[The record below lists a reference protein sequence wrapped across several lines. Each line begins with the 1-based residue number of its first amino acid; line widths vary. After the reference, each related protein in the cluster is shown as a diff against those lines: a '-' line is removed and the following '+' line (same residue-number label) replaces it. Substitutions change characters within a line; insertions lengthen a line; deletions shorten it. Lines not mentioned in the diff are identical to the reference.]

1 MQERSLAQLEAPPSM
16 ERHYD
21 PIPSQAIR
29 PGTVVPQPPAP
40 QATSV
45 TPEDSA
51 LAVMT
56 DLTRVP
62 AVLVDPDVDIEAGL
76 RIMVRRGVRSLL
88 VVNVDNE
95 IVGLISAP
103 DLLGE
108 KPLQHL
114 REHGGRRADVR
125 IYELMTP
132 IAELEVLPLS
142 SVAQAR
148 VGNVLATL
156 EQSGRQHALVVED
169 SAAGHALVRGIFSAT
184 QIDRQLGRTV
194 AAGPVANTFAGIEA
208 ALAH

>member
-1 MQERSLAQLEAPPSM
+1 M

-142 SVAQAR
+142 AVAQAR

-156 EQSGRQHALVVED
+156 EQSGRQHALVVEE
-169 SAAGHALVRGIFSAT
+169 SAGHALVRGIFSAT

>member
-1 MQERSLAQLEAPPSM
+1 M

-40 QATSV
+40 PAASV

-95 IVGLISAP
+95 IVGLISAS

-142 SVAQAR
+142 AVAQSR

-156 EQSGRQHALVVED
+156 EQSGRQHALVVEE
-169 SAAGHALVRGIFSAT
+169 SAGHALVRGIFSAT

>member
-1 MQERSLAQLEAPPSM
+1 
-16 ERHYD
+16 
-21 PIPSQAIR
+21 
-29 PGTVVPQPPAP
+29 
-40 QATSV
+40 
-45 TPEDSA
+45 
-51 LAVMT
+51 
-56 DLTRVP
+56 
-62 AVLVDPDVDIEAGL
+62 VLVDPDVDIEAGL

-142 SVAQAR
+142 AVAQAR

>member
-1 MQERSLAQLEAPPSM
+1 M

-45 TPEDSA
+45 TREDSA

-156 EQSGRQHALVVED
+156 EQSGRQHALVVEE
-169 SAAGHALVRGIFSAT
+169 SAGHALVRGIFSAT

>member
-1 MQERSLAQLEAPPSM
+1 MNAISM

-29 PGTVVPQPPAP
+29 PGTVVPRPPAP
-40 QATSV
+40 EATSV
-45 TPEDSA
+45 TPEDPA

-62 AVLVDPDVDIEAGL
+62 AVLVDPDVDIEAAL

-95 IVGLISAP
+95 IVGLISAS

-114 REHGGRRADVR
+114 REHGGPRAEVR
-125 IYELMTP
+125 VHELMTP
-132 IAELEVLPLS
+132 IAELEVLPFS
-142 SVAQAR
+142 AVAQAR
-148 VGNVLATL
+148 VGNVRATL
-156 EQSGRQHALVVED
+156 EQGGRQHALVVEH
-169 SAAGHALVRGIFSAT
+169 SAGHALVRGIFSAT

-194 AAGPVANTFAGIEA
+194 AAGPVAHTFAGIEA

>member
-1 MQERSLAQLEAPPSM
+1 M

-40 QATSV
+40 PAASV

-156 EQSGRQHALVVED
+156 EQSGRQHALVVEE
-169 SAAGHALVRGIFSAT
+169 SAGHALVRGIFSAT

>member
-1 MQERSLAQLEAPPSM
+1 M

-156 EQSGRQHALVVED
+156 EQSGRQHALVVEE
-169 SAAGHALVRGIFSAT
+169 SAGHALVRGIFSAT